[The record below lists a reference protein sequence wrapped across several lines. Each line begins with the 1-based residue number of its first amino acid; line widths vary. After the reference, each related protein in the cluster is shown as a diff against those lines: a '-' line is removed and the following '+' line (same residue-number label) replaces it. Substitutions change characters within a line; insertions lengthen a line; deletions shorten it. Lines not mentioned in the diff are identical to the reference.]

1 MALFLL
7 SNIKFMKKIIIFIV
21 IVLISCKDKN
31 VKDSCNMKFTSK
43 NEIINH
49 RNITT
54 HLSFNKDIITFSV
67 FNNSQDTISFPST
80 YLIFSEK
87 SNENFQNSDVV
98 IKRFIPYIVTERVID
113 FFIIKDKHKIIS
125 IDSSK
130 IRDKE
135 QSIINLAPRNTYKS
149 KYFINCNE
157 SSAGEYSIFFFESNR
172 FSNSKLDKIKYPQGC
187 ILKIEK

>member
-1 MALFLL
+1 M
-7 SNIKFMKKIIIFIV
+7 
-21 IVLISCKDKN
+21 ISCKDKN